1 MKRVIGYHAD
11 ELATPGGSRKIET
24 SEAIKKIEK
33 FGKFNHTKWSRD
45 DYEIVPDKFSNAF
58 RPRGRL
64 STASGFGWNKAEL
77 MVTALEDFW
86 NVFLVSHPASKKFK
100 NKPFPE
106 YSNHQIIFKGHT
118 TQGDMQQL
126 LGMEIADE
134 NSSTVPGDTGNLPE
148 TSDSTRAPAQHSGVR
163 PPR

>member
-1 MKRVIGYHAD
+1 MNPRDMKRVIGYHAD

-64 STASGFGWNKAEL
+64 ST
-77 MVTALEDFW
+77 
-86 NVFLVSHPASKKFK
+86 
-100 NKPFPE
+100 
-106 YSNHQIIFKGHT
+106 
-118 TQGDMQQL
+118 
-126 LGMEIADE
+126 
-134 NSSTVPGDTGNLPE
+134 
-148 TSDSTRAPAQHSGVR
+148 
-163 PPR
+163 